1 MTGVIFDLDGVIV
14 ETEQLWERSWVAAS
28 RRRGYEWTADDTS
41 HAQGMSLPEWS
52 SYLATQAGTPNEG
65 ERIGTECVDEVVAAV
80 RNGQG
85 PLLEGARE
93 LVVDVSARVPVALA
107 SSAARRV
114 IDAVLDHNA
123 LTDRFVATVSS
134 EEVPRGKPS
143 PDVYLEAARRVGL
156 EDGNGGGIAVED
168 STNGIKAAHAAGLH
182 VVALPN
188 RAYPPRPESLALAE
202 YIASDHDDA
211 RTYIVRRIELT
222 RGSGL

>member
-14 ETEQLWERSWVAAS
+14 ETEQLWERSWVAAAS
-28 RRRGYEWTADDTS
+28 RRGYAWTADDTS
-41 HAQGMSLPEWS
+41 NAQGMSLPEWS
-52 SYLATQAGTPNEG
+52 AYLARRSGAPDEA

-80 RNGQG
+80 RAGEG
-85 PLLEGARE
+85 PLLDGARK
-93 LVVDVSARVPVALA
+93 LVVDVSALVPVALA

-123 LTDRFVATVSS
+123 LADRFVATVSS

-156 EDGNGGGIAVED
+156 ADGNGSGIAVED

-188 RAYPPRPESLALAE
+188 RAYPPRPESIALAE
-202 YIASDHDDA
+202 YVASDHDDA